1 MLESRVAPSRGGG
14 GTEMPLKRMEPM
26 NDSWVLDDHDEV
38 TIRRVSDDCGQRQMR
53 LVTVRHEHDWANPGQ
68 VLKKK

>member
-1 MLESRVAPSRGGG
+1 
-14 GTEMPLKRMEPM
+14 MPLKRMEPM